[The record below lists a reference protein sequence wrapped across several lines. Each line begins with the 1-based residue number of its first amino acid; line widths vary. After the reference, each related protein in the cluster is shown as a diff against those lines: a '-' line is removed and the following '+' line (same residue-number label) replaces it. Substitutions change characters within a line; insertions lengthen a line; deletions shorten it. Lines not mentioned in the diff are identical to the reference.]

1 MDGLAG
7 YVRSVSNLSQS
18 EINCTNP
25 SLPINVGYFIA
36 EALTAFLAVF
46 GNVFICF
53 VVARN
58 RKLRTATNYLL
69 VSLAVADILVGAIA
83 IPCALLT
90 DVGLPRCSYY
100 LCVLM
105 LCTLLVLTQA
115 SIFGMFTI
123 AVERYIAI
131 LRPFRYPVLVTPGN
145 AGLAIAATWALA
157 VAIGLVPLMGWRKVR
172 VSDRGCFFNV
182 VIDES
187 YMVYF
192 NFLGCTLLPLLA
204 MFVIYAKIFF
214 EVKRQIRRIAERH
227 VGISAEEKRRRI
239 ICRELQTAMS
249 LFIVLFCFTLSWIP
263 IHILHCIRLYCPEC
277 DVSTSMMLTMVIL
290 SHFNSVIN
298 PVIYV
303 FRIKAFWEAFKE
315 VSSCIPYPAL
325 FGKYSKSNLTVM
337 ITAETFRNRN
347 NALPGL

>member
-1 MDGLAG
+1 MGTSADF
-7 YVRSVSNLSQS
+7 VRS
-18 EINCTNP
+18 NCTNP
-25 SLPINVGYFIA
+25 SSSINVGYFIA
-36 EALTAFLAVF
+36 EVLMAFLAVF

-58 RKLRTATNYLL
+58 KKLRTATNYLL
-69 VSLAVADILVGAIA
+69 VSLAVADILVGAVA

-90 DVGLPRCSYY
+90 DIGLPWCSYY

-131 LRPFRYPVLVTPGN
+131 LRPFRYSVLVTPRN
-145 AGLAIAATWALA
+145 TGLAIAVAWALA
-157 VAIGLVPLMGWRKVR
+157 VAIGLVPLMGWREAQIAEG
-172 VSDRGCFFNV
+172 GCFFNS

-204 MFVIYAKIFF
+204 MFVIYSKIFF

-227 VGISAEEKRRRI
+227 IGISAEEKRRKI
-239 ICRELQTAMS
+239 ICQELQTAMS

-263 IHILHCIRLYCPEC
+263 IHILHCIKLYCPHC
-277 DVSTSMMLTMVIL
+277 NVTTSVMLTMVIL

-298 PVIYV
+298 PIIYV
-303 FRIKAFWEAFKE
+303 FRIKSFWEAFKE
-315 VSSCIPYPAL
+315 ASSCIPYPAL
-325 FGKYSKSNLTVM
+325 FGKYSNTNLT
-337 ITAETFRNRN
+337 
-347 NALPGL
+347 